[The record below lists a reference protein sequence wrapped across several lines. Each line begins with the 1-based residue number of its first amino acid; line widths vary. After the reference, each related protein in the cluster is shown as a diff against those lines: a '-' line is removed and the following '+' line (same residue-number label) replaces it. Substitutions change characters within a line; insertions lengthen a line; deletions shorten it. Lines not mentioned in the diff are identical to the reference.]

1 MKFFEVY
8 RNLGQWVCIFVASE
22 HCLTKY
28 LIMKKTKKAE
38 LDPAI
43 IKENF
48 KEVLD
53 YCGIKEDEI
62 HTVELK
68 DNELRIDDT
77 YILFDWHFLT

>member
-1 MKFFEVY
+1 
-8 RNLGQWVCIFVASE
+8 
-22 HCLTKY
+22 
-28 LIMKKTKKAE
+28 MKKTKKAE

-77 YILFDWHFLT
+77 YILFD

>member
-1 MKFFEVY
+1 MKFFELY
-8 RNLGQWVCIFVASE
+8 RNLGQLWCIFVAIE

-28 LIMKKTKKAE
+28 LVMKKTKKVE

-53 YCGIKEDEI
+53 YCGIGEDDL

-68 DNELRIDDT
+68 DNELRINDT
-77 YILFDWHFLT
+77 YIMFD